1 METKDFQER
10 CEFSSFYLVVC
21 VAGMKSGLGAYDNR
35 KVSLAPHVV
44 SIDKRNVCEWSRV
57 PNVLCAHGQ
66 APPPLQSMANKGQ
79 QRGDNHVQL
88 STLGVSKANLV

>member
-44 SIDKRNVCEWSRV
+44 SIDKRNVFEWS
-57 PNVLCAHGQ
+57 
-66 APPPLQSMANKGQ
+66 
-79 QRGDNHVQL
+79 
-88 STLGVSKANLV
+88 